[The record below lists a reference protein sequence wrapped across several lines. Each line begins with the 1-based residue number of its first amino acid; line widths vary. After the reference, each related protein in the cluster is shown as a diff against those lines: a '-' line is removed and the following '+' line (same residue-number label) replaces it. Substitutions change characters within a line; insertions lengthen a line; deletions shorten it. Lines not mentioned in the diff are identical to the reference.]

1 MVRFEQVLN
10 RIEEVKDALPF
21 IVEKTQE
28 LDDLLDDLV
37 TDNNID
43 VDGAYKLYALI
54 EQVRGVAESLN
65 KS

>member
-21 IVEKTQE
+21 IIEKTQV
-28 LDDLLDDLV
+28 LDEVIDQLLA
-37 TDNNID
+37 DNTLNDEEASKMTAIVAD
-43 VDGAYKLYALI
+43 I
-54 EQVRGVAESLN
+54 RCVAESLN

>member
-54 EQVRGVAESLN
+54 EQVRCVAESLN

>member
-21 IVEKTQE
+21 IIEKTQV
-28 LDDLLDDLV
+28 LDEKVDALLKENVLNDDESSDLF
-37 TDNNID
+37 
-43 VDGAYKLYALI
+43 KLIQDIREAT
-54 EQVRGVAESLN
+54 ESLQ

>member
-21 IVEKTQE
+21 IIEKTQV
-28 LDDLLDDLV
+28 LDEKVDTLLKDNVLNDDESSDLF
-37 TDNNID
+37 
-43 VDGAYKLYALI
+43 KLIQDIREAT
-54 EQVRGVAESLN
+54 ESLQ

>member
-21 IVEKTQE
+21 IIEKTQV
-28 LDDLLDDLV
+28 LDEKVDALLKDNVLNDDESSDLF
-37 TDNNID
+37 
-43 VDGAYKLYALI
+43 KLIQDIREA
-54 EQVRGVAESLN
+54 VESLN